1 MTMEALAGIANQAA
15 AAAPRKNH
23 DNAAA
28 GNAASPATASADDG
42 ARAGKSGRALS
53 DGAVLRLRGTQYL
66 PGPDARDVV
75 SLSRAVPQPLPAATL
90 ESAMAVADKLLANVP
105 LKRHE
110 NGDMNE
116 SNIYRA
122 VVAMRLFQKNGGA
135 VSPDVWVSGLQQPSP
150 AEMREAYR
158 RLTQRVVGVGA
169 ARDIEAVR
177 QARLDIL
184 DAFRDHDWN
193 DSPFARAGSGAAA

>member
-1 MTMEALAGIANQAA
+1 LPPSPGSLLVVPLVIDPKFVLA
-15 AAAPRKNH
+15 K
-23 DNAAA
+23 
-28 GNAASPATASADDG
+28 
-42 ARAGKSGRALS
+42 LS
-53 DGAVLRLRGTQYL
+53 DDAVLRLRGTQYL

-75 SLSRAVPQPLPAATL
+75 SLSSAVPQPLPAATL
-90 ESAMAVADKLLANVP
+90 ESAVAVADKLLANVP

-110 NGDMNE
+110 NADMNE

-122 VVAMRLFQKNGGA
+122 VVAMRLFQKNGGP

>member
-90 ESAMAVADKLLANVP
+90 ESAMAVADKLLANV
-105 LKRHE
+105 
-110 NGDMNE
+110 
-116 SNIYRA
+116 
-122 VVAMRLFQKNGGA
+122 
-135 VSPDVWVSGLQQPSP
+135 
-150 AEMREAYR
+150 
-158 RLTQRVVGVGA
+158 
-169 ARDIEAVR
+169 
-177 QARLDIL
+177 
-184 DAFRDHDWN
+184 
-193 DSPFARAGSGAAA
+193 